1 MWYLLAELCK
11 LESLPMCSA
20 AALIKEA
27 WDKLPRSCREE
38 TYTRVMSGRMLQF
51 FYDRF
56 DASVSSSFHLSE
68 DDGIAFCLLRA
79 LEEVCDKVLLH

>member
-1 MWYLLAELCK
+1 
-11 LESLPMCSA
+11 MCSA
-20 AALIKEA
+20 VTLIKEA

-38 TYTRVMSGRMLQF
+38 TYTRVISGRILQF

-56 DASVSSSFHLSE
+56 DAAVSSGFHLSE

-79 LEEVCDKVLLH
+79 LEEVCGIVLLR

>member
-1 MWYLLAELCK
+1 
-11 LESLPMCSA
+11 MCSA

-51 FYDRF
+51 FYERF
-56 DASVSSSFHLSE
+56 DASVSSGFHLSE